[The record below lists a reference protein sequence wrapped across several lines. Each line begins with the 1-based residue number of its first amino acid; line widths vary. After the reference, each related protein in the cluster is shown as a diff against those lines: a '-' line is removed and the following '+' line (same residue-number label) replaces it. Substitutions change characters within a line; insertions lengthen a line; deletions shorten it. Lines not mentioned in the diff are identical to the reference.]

1 MKQTKFLIF
10 YLYFLNKPFDFFFFL
25 NLFLVSFSYKKKIKT
40 LVTLFILVSINEI
53 VVE

>member
-10 YLYFLNKPFDFFFFL
+10 YLYFLNKPFDFFFL
-25 NLFLVSFSYKKKIKT
+25 NIFLVSFSYKKKNKT